1 MFIGVQKLKLFSEH
15 KSPELRQFLDL
26 AELQPLGYSG
36 FARRNGF
43 DANFLVNPSF
53 GRRSVQFKSSN
64 FDAFGNISRLVA
76 QWLG

>member
-15 KSPELRQFLDL
+15 KSSELGRFLGL
-26 AELQPLGYSG
+26 AGLHPLSYSG

-43 DANFLVNPSF
+43 EVTFLVNPSY
-53 GRRSVQFKSSN
+53 GRQLARLKSFN